1 MHAIFISTAVGEI
14 NIRRIRASSIPG
26 ERHAPQFTTLRMP
39 VSAPQPSSSP
49 LSDIFEG
56 RALTG
61 ADLMTAFFASEASA
75 NNTTVTQ
82 PSTNNTANQIRLAL
96 DSELNHESTPWF
108 AFESRAA
115 PNITKVISNLPST
128 KQVRKRKKKLKR
140 PHNRKMSRISSVRQH
155 IHTST
160 VNLFS
165 SCTSDKTN
173 TTRTNA
179 TNVPRALS

>member
-1 MHAIFISTAVGEI
+1 MHAIFISTPVGEI

-26 ERHAPQFTTLRMP
+26 ERHAPEFATLRMP

-49 LSDIFEG
+49 LRGIFEG

-96 DSELNHESTPWF
+96 DSELNHDHESTQWF

-115 PNITKVISNLPST
+115 PSITKVISNLPST
-128 KQVRKRKKKLKR
+128 KQVKKRKKAKR
-140 PHNRKMSRISSVRQH
+140 PHNRKMSRISAVRHH
-155 IHTST
+155 IH
-160 VNLFS
+160 
-165 SCTSDKTN
+165 
-173 TTRTNA
+173 R
-179 TNVPRALS
+179 R